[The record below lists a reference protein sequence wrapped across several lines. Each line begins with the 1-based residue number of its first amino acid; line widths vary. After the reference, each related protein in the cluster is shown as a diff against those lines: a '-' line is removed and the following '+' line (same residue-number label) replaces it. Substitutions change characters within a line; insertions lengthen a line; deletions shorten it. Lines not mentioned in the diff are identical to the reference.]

1 MFKILILPLFLY
13 LIAPGELLNSGLQE
27 KMGQID
33 EETPGNLGVYIKNL
47 ENGQIVNYNA
57 DRLWYLASTVKIPLA
72 IAILQKVEKGE
83 LSLDDELT
91 LDESDKVDGS
101 GDLIWQE
108 PGTTYTIETL
118 LSKML
123 KNSDS
128 TATDMLIRFVGAD
141 RLNRQIRENMVSEGL
156 EPITT
161 ILQVRYDAYGEMH
174 ENAANLSNLE
184 IISLKGVVP
193 LSERLNELLR
203 LLSID
208 ENDLQAP
215 TIVEAFE
222 RYYERRLNSGRLD
235 TMGLL
240 LERLLE
246 GELLSEEHTGLLLDI
261 MEGVTTGDRR
271 IKAGLP
277 EGTRF
282 SHKTGTQIGRACNTG
297 VVYPQNG
304 EKPIIV
310 ATCME
315 KHLAV
320 REAEEAFEKIG
331 RSLAET
337 WLL

>member
-27 KMGQID
+27 KIGQID

-208 ENDLQAP
+208 ENNLQAP

-310 ATCME
+310 AACME

>member
-27 KMGQID
+27 KIGQID

-184 IISLKGVVP
+184 IISLKGVVS

-208 ENDLQAP
+208 ENNLQAP

-222 RYYERRLNSGRLD
+222 RYYERKLNSGRLD

-261 MEGVTTGDRR
+261 MEGATTGDRR

-310 ATCME
+310 AACME